1 MQNSTFI
8 GELKTWRNIHMN
20 TSIHT
25 ASKTEERKD
34 LQKFIQ
40 CERFHCI
47 LQMLLDF
54 WMGMMELLR
63 QFITDFD
70 GYFDTLMNWTLQR
83 RPIPDRILEAVDW
96 FDQSH
101 VTAGWRQ
108 VGNEMGGG
116 ARWGWWL
123 VVQFGSPSVAT
134 SGGYYK
140 HTFQTNRERRE
151 RRIRSVERFSRNT
164 EVKNR
169 SKWRTEQ
176 NRMESKEQQ

>member
-1 MQNSTFI
+1 MKNSTFI
-8 GELKTWRNIHMN
+8 GELKTWRNIHMKIG
-20 TSIHT
+20 IHN
-25 ASKTEERKD
+25 ASKINEKICKVYSMRTFSLHSTD
-34 LQKFIQ
+34 AFG
-40 CERFHCI
+40 
-47 LQMLLDF
+47 LLNGHDGTSQTVHNRL
-54 WMGMMELLR
+54 WWVLWHANELNAAAP
-63 QFITDFD
+63 TDSRPNTWGSRLVRSVPCD
-70 GYFDTLMNWTLQR
+70 CRVKAGGQR
-83 RPIPDRILEAVDW
+83 
-96 FDQSH
+96 
-101 VTAGWRQ
+101 
-108 VGNEMGGG
+108 GGG
-116 ARWGWWL
+116 GRWGWWL